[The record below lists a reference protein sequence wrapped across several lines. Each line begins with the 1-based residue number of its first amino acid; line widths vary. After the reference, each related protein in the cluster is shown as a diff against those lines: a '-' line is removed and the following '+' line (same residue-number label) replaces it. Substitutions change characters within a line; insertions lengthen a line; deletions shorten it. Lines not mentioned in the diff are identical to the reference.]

1 MNAKRRSAGVMQ
13 KLLVTSAAFLA
24 ITFTTF
30 AQVQTSRQVAA
41 GAPTRDVTVER
52 GTVVNVSGNSLI
64 VKAEDGTLRHFDN
77 VPESATV
84 TVDGK
89 QLNVHQLRAGMKI
102 ERQTVTTTVPKTIT
116 TVKTV
121 TGRVIQ
127 VQPPHWVTLMLVDGT
142 AQQFEVP
149 AGQKFTIDGQETDVF
164 GLKKGMRVAAQ
175 QVTESSELEVSRA
188 VTRTG
193 SMPPPPPPPAPEV
206 AILIVHV
213 RPVPS
218 APAAAPAAPAAAA
231 EPAPTSLPK
240 TASNLPL
247 LGLIGILTIGLGL
260 ALRIVRTTL
269 GRS

>member
-1 MNAKRRSAGVMQ
+1 MNAKRRNAGVMQ
-13 KLLVTSAAFLA
+13 KLLVTVAAFLA
-24 ITFTTF
+24 MTFTTF

-41 GAPTRDVTVER
+41 GAPTRDVSIER

-89 QLNVHQLRAGMKI
+89 QLNVHQLRAGMKL

-116 TVKTV
+116 TIKSV
-121 TGRVIQ
+121 TGRVTY
-127 VQPPHWVTLMLVDGT
+127 VNPPHWVTLSLEDGT
-142 AQQFEVP
+142 SQQFEVP
-149 AGQKFTIDGQETDVF
+149 AGQKFMVDGQETDVF
-164 GLKKGMRVAAQ
+164 GLKKGMRVGAQ

-193 SMPPPPPPPAPEV
+193 TMPPPPPPPAPDV

-213 RPVPS
+213 VPVK
-218 APAAAPAAPAAAA
+218 AAAPPPAPVAAAA
-231 EPAPTSLPK
+231 EPAPTALPK

-247 LGLIGILTIGLGL
+247 LGLLGVLAVGLGL
-260 ALRIVRTTL
+260 ALKVVRTTL
-269 GRS
+269 ERS

>member
-13 KLLVTSAAFLA
+13 KLLVTGAAFLA

-30 AQVQTSRQVAA
+30 AQVQTSRQVTA
-41 GAPTRDVTVER
+41 GAPTRDVTIER

-84 TVDGK
+84 AVDGK

-116 TVKTV
+116 TIKTV
-121 TGRVIQ
+121 TGRVTY
-127 VQPPHWVTLMLVDGT
+127 VNPPHFVTLSLEDGT
-142 AQQFEVP
+142 SQQFEVP
-149 AGQKFTIDGQETDVF
+149 TGQKFHIDGQEVDVF
-164 GLKKGMRVAAQ
+164 GLKKGMRVGAQ

-193 SMPPPPPPPAPEV
+193 TMPPPPPPPAPDV

-213 RPVPS
+213 RPI
-218 APAAAPAAPAAAA
+218 PAAPAPAPAVAAA
-231 EPAPTSLPK
+231 EPAPTALPK

-260 ALRIVRTTL
+260 ALKVVRTTL
-269 GRS
+269 ERS